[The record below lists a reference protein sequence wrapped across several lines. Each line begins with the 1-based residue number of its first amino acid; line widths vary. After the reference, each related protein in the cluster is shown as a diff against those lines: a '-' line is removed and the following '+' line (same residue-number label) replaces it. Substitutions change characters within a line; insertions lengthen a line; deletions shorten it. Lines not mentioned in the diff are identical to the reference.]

1 MEYQKR
7 QCRKS
12 DRKKRTGA
20 SRRDS
25 EYEEEKKVKEVKRK
39 RGRMWVKEEKGG
51 GEGMNLAG
59 CVLHGTQRQ
68 SPSSSCSSA
77 GNTDANAR

>member
-20 SRRDS
+20 GRRDS

-51 GEGMNLAG
+51 GGDELGWV
-59 CVLHGTQRQ
+59 CVTWDTASVSLVLLQLCWKH
-68 SPSSSCSSA
+68 
-77 GNTDANAR
+77 